1 MGEHKQNGANGAN
14 GAGRNGSARSQAVV
28 GMRVVSKPGAR
39 VLEKVVVL
47 SERAAERLQIRAEI
61 PGRSD

>member
-1 MGEHKQNGANGAN
+1 MGEHKQGGTNGTNGARAQ
-14 GAGRNGSARSQAVV
+14 GSARSQAVV

-47 SERAAERLQIRAEI
+47 SERAAQRLQIRAEI
-61 PGRSD
+61 PDRTE

>member
-1 MGEHKQNGANGAN
+1 MGDPNKNGVNGTRPAPSP
-14 GAGRNGSARSQAVV
+14 AAARSQAVV

-47 SERAAERLQIRAEI
+47 SERAAQRLQIRGEI
-61 PGRSD
+61 PFRGE

>member
-1 MGEHKQNGANGAN
+1 MGDPNKNGVNGTHPAH
-14 GAGRNGSARSQAVV
+14 GPAPQRSQAVV

-39 VLEKVVVL
+39 VLERVVVL

-61 PGRSD
+61 PGRTE